1 MWNPFSRPAD
11 TRACPEPAVVA
22 KQPPPSDGAVTPA
35 GGAIAEVELI
45 GSTAVATLTATELS
59 QQDGA
64 DRLSSLLD
72 EVAQT
77 GALHIVLDMQA
88 VQYMDTACVGCLVQ
102 ALNNLAERGGR
113 IALANPNHSVHYV
126 FRLTRLDRVFRICSN
141 VMAAIEAVEGLPE
154 GS

>member
-1 MWNPFSRPAD
+1 MWNPFTRSAAP
-11 TRACPEPAVVA
+11 RACPEPV
-22 KQPPPSDGAVTPA
+22 KEPPAPA
-35 GGAIAEVELI
+35 GEVRPAGDGIAEVEII
-45 GSTAVATLTATELS
+45 GSTAVATMTVTELS
-59 QQDGA
+59 QQEGA

-77 GALHIVLDMQA
+77 GALHIVLDVQA
-88 VQYMDTACVGCLVQ
+88 VHYMDTACLGCLVQ

-141 VMAAIEAVEGLPE
+141 VMSAIEAVEGLTDGE
-154 GS
+154 